1 MNWKR
6 KRGRRLTTAVSLPTL
21 VVLAAFFF
29 CGLLLGQVF
38 AGCAAETTGQEIRR
52 YLADFLL
59 LERSSLQTDRMVLS
73 TLWLYVRYPLL
84 AFLAGFASIGILL
97 LPCATMVFG
106 GFLSFSVCCFT
117 ATFGADGALLALAV
131 FGLRCFVTFPCYFL
145 LAEASFKRS
154 AALARLSF
162 GRGRTAAPVCP
173 DRGEWRRL
181 AVILAVLFLG
191 VCADLIFSPRFLDFA
206 LAHISL

>member
-38 AGCAAETTGQEIRR
+38 AGRASGSTGQEMRR
-52 YLADFLL
+52 YLSDFLQ
-59 LERSSLQTDRMVLS
+59 LESSSLQTGGMILS
-73 TLWLYVRYPLL
+73 TVWLYIRYPLL
-84 AFLAGFASIGILL
+84 AFLAGFASIGVLI
-97 LPCATMVFG
+97 LPCATLAFG

-117 ATFGADGALLALAV
+117 ATFGFDGVLLALAV
-131 FGLRCFVTFPCYFL
+131 FGLRCLITFPCYFL
-145 LAEASFKRS
+145 LAEASMKRS

-162 GRGRTAAPVCP
+162 GRGRAAAPVCP
-173 DRGEWRRL
+173 DRSEWRRL
-181 AVILAVLFLG
+181 AVMVSVLFLG
-191 VCADLIFSPRFLDFA
+191 VCADLMLSPQFLQFA
-206 LAHISL
+206 LAHLSL